1 VAAGAPGATLGGIA
15 GRYTPRMDK
24 FPARAVFPLAIA
36 AAVLLLAA
44 CGNKGPLVR
53 APDGP
58 PVAPMAA
65 DAPAP
70 AAGLEGTL
78 PDTTPPEQPAA
89 TEVVVPPPS
98 DDVDESEPPP
108 ATGDDGG

>member
-1 VAAGAPGATLGGIA
+1 
-15 GRYTPRMDK
+15 MDK

-53 APDGP
+53 APEAP

-70 AAGLEGTL
+70 AGELDGTL

-98 DDVDESEPPP
+98 DDIDETEPPP
-108 ATGDDGG
+108 PTTTTDDGAG